1 MADNK
6 VNFLRGTSTEYE
18 ASTKDNDTFYYT
30 TDDGKLY
37 LGNKEIT
44 NGGVTIDD
52 TLSDTSKNPV
62 QNKVINAAL
71 NNKAELTDIP
81 DKLPA
86 DGGNADTVNGHTV
99 NANVPADAVF
109 TDTTYK
115 TVSQTKDGLMS
126 AADKEKLDGIYST
139 LNTHIADQVKH
150 ITAEERTAWS
160 AVNYSNPNL
169 LINPDFRINQRG
181 LTEYTGYTGT
191 ALYTVDRW
199 WKGFQYQ
206 PTSGDVVVTTS
217 ESGSITITNSTDK
230 TITFAQKVENSRVLY
245 GKTVTASA
253 RIDGVTYM
261 ATGAV
266 LTTGKGTILRGA
278 SSSKFNFTV
287 YQDCSIERFDF
298 EFHIA
303 SGVTVTIDWAKLEI
317 GSIATPFCP
326 PDSATELAKCQRYS
340 YRLGGLKNKFVLQ
353 GLAYSPTS
361 MSFTYQFPVEMRTL
375 PTLSVS
381 KGNWRFCIQKIPYE
395 GSRFWN
401 NEYGFVFSVDAN
413 FSYSQRV
420 GINVNFDDTKSTII
434 TAGDPVTIETN
445 YESDSSGNQK
455 YPGWL
460 DFDAEL

>member
-1 MADNK
+1 MDYTQNYKLKKPSYDDPADVADLNENADK
-6 VNFLRGTSTEYE
+6 IDGYLKAAEQSAEHMEEELNDHIADTTTHITEAE
-18 ASTKDNDTFYYT
+18 RAKWD
-30 TDDGKLY
+30 
-37 LGNKEIT
+37 
-44 NGGVTIDD
+44 
-52 TLSDTSKNPV
+52 
-62 QNKVINAAL
+62 A
-71 NNKAELTDIP
+71 KAE
-81 DKLPA
+81 
-86 DGGNADTVNGHTV
+86 
-99 NANVPADAVF
+99 
-109 TDTTYK
+109 TDTAT
-115 TVSQTKDGLMS
+115 TTADGLMS
-126 AADKEKLDGIYST
+126 AADKGKLDGIYST

-150 ITAEERTAWS
+150 ITAEERTAWN

-181 LTEYTGYTGT
+181 LTEYTGT

-199 WKGFQYQ
+199 RKAFQYQ

-217 ESGSITITNSTDK
+217 ESGPITITNSADK
-230 TITFAQKVENSRVLY
+230 FVTFAQKVENPRFLY

-261 ATGAV
+261 ATGTV
-266 LTTGKGTILRGA
+266 LTTGKGTILRSA
-278 SSSKFNFTV
+278 SSSKFDFTV

-298 EFHIA
+298 EIHIV
-303 SGVTVTIDWAKLEI
+303 SGVTATIDWVKLEL

-326 PDSATELAKCQRYS
+326 PDLATELAKCQRYF
-340 YRLGGLKNKFVLQ
+340 YRLGGLKNNFVLQ

-395 GSRFWN
+395 DSRYWN

-420 GINVNFDDTKSTII
+420 SINVNFDDTKSTTI
-434 TAGDPVTIETN
+434 TAGDPVTIKTN
-445 YESDSSGNQK
+445 SDSDSSGNQK

>member
-1 MADNK
+1 MIKTVTLTGSEVKVTDLGGQNAAVKNLGSGSIYVSTKPNITAGADNVIEIPAGAGEVVLDTNGTVYIVGTGK
-6 VNFLRGTSTEYE
+6 VQCTGTPYAVPNFKLPSSSSGGGGGTSDVTKEYVD
-18 ASTKDNDTFYYT
+18 AQDATNLSLAKAYTDNS
-30 TDDGKLY
+30 KA
-37 LGNKEIT
+37 EIQT
-44 NGGVTIDD
+44 TIDTID
-52 TLSDTSKNPV
+52 N
-62 QNKVINAAL
+62 
-71 NNKAELTDIP
+71 
-81 DKLPA
+81 
-86 DGGNADTVNGHTV
+86 
-99 NANVPADAVF
+99 
-109 TDTTYK
+109 
-115 TVSQTKDGLMS
+115 
-126 AADKEKLDGIYST
+126 T

-150 ITAEERTAWS
+150 ITAEERTAWN

-181 LTEYTGYTGT
+181 LTKYTGT
-191 ALYTVDRW
+191 DREYTVDRW
-199 WKGFQYQ
+199 QKAFQYL

-230 TITFAQKVENSRVLY
+230 FVTFTQKVENPRFLY

-261 ATGAV
+261 AIGTV
-266 LTTGKGTILRGA
+266 LTTGKGTILRSESG
-278 SSSKFNFTV
+278 SKFYFTV

-298 EFHIA
+298 EIHIV
-303 SGVTVTIDWAKLEI
+303 SGVTATIDWAKLEL

-326 PDSATELAKCQRYS
+326 PDLATELAKCQRYF
-340 YRLGGLKNKFVLQ
+340 YRLGGLKNNFVLQ
-353 GLAYSPTS
+353 GWAYSPTS

-395 GSRFWN
+395 GSRYWN

-420 GINVNFDDTKSTII
+420 GINVNFDDTKSTSI
-434 TAGDPVTIETN
+434 TAGDPVIIKTN
-445 YESDSSGNQK
+445 SDSDSSGNQK